1 VDKSKNILK
10 RLELLHPKKIDLS
23 LNRLQLLLEKLGNP
37 HLKLAPVIHVAGTN
51 GKGSVTSYL
60 RTIYEKNGLKVH
72 TYTSP
77 HLIRFNERIRI
88 NSHLIKSDY
97 LSSLLEEC
105 EEKNNGK
112 PITFFEITTA
122 AAFLAFSRNESD
134 LILLETGLGG
144 RFDAT
149 NIINESMCSVITPI
163 SMDHMNFLGSNL
175 LKIAGEKIGI
185 VKKNSHLVV
194 AKQKPSVRKLIRK
207 KIFNKNVALIEE
219 GNNWKV
225 LKKFKT
231 SFIIKFFNQTFE
243 FPNPNLYGNHQI
255 DNAATAI
262 VTALTLKKF
271 KIDEGLISKA
281 ITQVNW
287 PGRMQKLNKG
297 KLQEIT
303 SKNFEI
309 WLDGGHNVHAA
320 EIISNEIKNWSD
332 SKIILILGMIEGKDP
347 KKFLQKI
354 IDKVSLLILLPID
367 DHQYIHP
374 YKIMENINKNLS
386 CNMNV
391 ETCVNI
397 LEAMK
402 LIVKKFSSGR
412 ILICGSLYLAGQVLK
427 DDGFKIK

>member
-1 VDKSKNILK
+1 MDKSKNILK

-23 LNRLQLLLEKLGNP
+23 LNRLKLLLEKLGNP
-37 HLKLAPVIHVAGTN
+37 HLKLAPIIHVAGTN

-122 AAFLAFSRNESD
+122 AALLAFSRNESD

-149 NIINESMCSVITPI
+149 NIINQSMCSVITPI

-194 AKQKPSVRKLIRK
+194 AKQRLSVRKLIRK
-207 KIFNKNVALIEE
+207 KILNKNVTLIEE

-231 SFIIKFFNQTFE
+231 SFLIKFSNQTFE

-262 VTALTLKKF
+262 ITALSLKEF

-281 ITQVNW
+281 ITQVKW

-303 SKNFEI
+303 SKF
-309 WLDGGHNVHAA
+309 
-320 EIISNEIKNWSD
+320 
-332 SKIILILGMIEGKDP
+332 
-347 KKFLQKI
+347 
-354 IDKVSLLILLPID
+354 
-367 DHQYIHP
+367 
-374 YKIMENINKNLS
+374 
-386 CNMNV
+386 
-391 ETCVNI
+391 
-397 LEAMK
+397 
-402 LIVKKFSSGR
+402 
-412 ILICGSLYLAGQVLK
+412 
-427 DDGFKIK
+427 